1 MADFKIGLDFSD
13 GRLIEVLEKAFG
25 AADRLDKKVDELQG
39 QLNKGFPSGNAAKLS
54 AEIDKTAKG
63 AGAGAASMRQ
73 FGQSA
78 GLAFG
83 AFQLGIGIV
92 QGVGQG
98 IAKFATNTISLAG
111 AAETAEPNFTTF
123 LGSASA
129 AKDVLRDLNK
139 FAADTPFTQTQINGV
154 AQSLIA
160 FGVEAENLKPTL
172 QTLGDLSGGNAEKFG
187 DLARIFGQ
195 AKTTTKVY
203 TEDLNQLAERGIPVL
218 QELAKQNNTTEE
230 AVRKL
235 ASEGK
240 IGFGDLEKAF
250 ASLTSEGGKFYGLM
264 ARQSQTFEGL
274 RSTLQGN
281 FEQLQASVGQ
291 LLLPTLK
298 QLVIS
303 TNEVISAVDTSNFKD
318 IGQDLAV
325 SFQQFGDTF
334 DPVIEAIKSG
344 FGGDILPALVRFRDA
359 VEDVIVD
366 VSGFFST
373 LNEGGAPAAFITA
386 VIETLSNAFAALVD
400 SVSFAVEA
408 IGNIAGP
415 IINALAPAFREVVK
429 AGTAVLETINSL
441 SGAAP
446 EAGGAFKGLG
456 DILGGVASAIG
467 FVVQLFAEAVKGI
480 VGASDAMKSANPI
493 IRGFGEVVDFL
504 AAPWRTLARLIADG
518 AAALADFLGL
528 TEGEGEKQARI
539 AQENA
544 ARIQQGVVDQ
554 RDAYEAERDLR
565 NENTAGEKKAVE
577 EKRKVQA
584 AASAEAKKER
594 EKAAKEAQKL
604 EEDRAALQ
612 LALITDQTQ
621 REIEAEKARFEAQK
635 KEIGRLFPLQ
645 ADSDRLI
652 ELAKIQHSQNLAD
665 IAQGAADE
673 QAKILEDQ
681 AKLRLSIIGD
691 ETGKAVAVEEAR
703 YKEQRAALIESFA
716 GTEELNGLIEQAEAQ
731 HQANIDKI
739 QFDAA
744 AKRIAD
750 GAGTQKELA
759 EAQVKLLE
767 ETQARYIL
775 ELEKGGASEEEIA
788 TAKEAFQLASQKL
801 RLQNEIAYQQAILAA
816 VATGDD
822 AQRAEI
828 EAQIA
833 VLQAQLGNVDFQIN
847 APDNLGDGLLDKI
860 KNLKENIAKAL
871 NIPPGE
877 FDKLVS
883 GAVDAVG
890 NAFNAFNAISAITD
904 AQIATN
910 QAVIDSLNERITA
923 QQEAVDKEKES
934 AEQGYANDL
943 SIEQARLDGLLQQ
956 REEAET
962 KARQLR
968 EKALRLQLLQD
979 TAQQVSNTAVSVTN
993 IIKNT
998 STIPF
1003 VGILLAAIQIGSLFA
1018 LLSASRQKAKAEA
1031 ASTKFF
1037 RGGKIPMFRTDENG
1051 MEGNRIEG
1059 TNIEVGGN
1067 EFVVNR
1073 KVTNEHEQFLTRL
1086 NAGEYAGRDLEKEVG
1101 ERSGSQPDKNVRPEN
1116 QPVNQPTKNVPMV
1129 GGKAGASGAAGLAGA
1144 NGKQSRPN
1152 IFVRSETFGGTD
1164 TRPDIAESKESRF
1177 ERWATERFNE
1187 VVYERTNRERIAK
1200 NQFLETNKLTT
1211 DTLRSDVSRIA
1222 TEAVTSQ
1229 VMERVLSSAM
1239 SDTERHFFEQI
1250 GMAQPAAN
1258 QAHNF
1263 VQMVEGAQMYPVHVP
1278 GTPGASFRE
1287 YINAAP
1293 TVIDL
1298 ADRFI
1303 LRTREATE
1311 TVSGM
1316 VTASRDDQSGKIV
1329 AAVTQQTNDLIRRGL
1344 LPLMQLGHRIVD
1356 AEGNTVH
1363 YSTDAAGNTRVS
1375 KLVS

>member
-25 AADRLDKKVDELQG
+25 AADRLDKKVDQLQA
-39 QLNKGFPSGNAAKLS
+39 QLNKGFPTGNAGKLS
-54 AEIDKTAKG
+54 AEIDKTAKASG
-63 AGAGAASMRQ
+63 QGVASMRQ
-73 FGQSA
+73 LGQSA

-83 AFQLGIGIV
+83 AFQLGVGIV
-92 QGVGQG
+92 QGAGQ
-98 IAKFATNTISLAG
+98 ALSNFATNTISF
-111 AAETAEPNFTTF
+111 AAASETAEANFTTF

-203 TEDLNQLAERGIPVL
+203 AEDLNQLAERGIPVL
-218 QELAKQNNTTEE
+218 QELAKQQGISEE

-240 IGFGDLEKAF
+240 IGFADLEKAF
-250 ASLTSEGGKFYGLM
+250 ASLTSEGGKFFGLM

-303 TNEVISAVDTSNFKD
+303 TNEVISAVDTSDFKD
-318 IGQDLAV
+318 IGFDLAL
-325 SFQQFGDTF
+325 SFEQFGDKF
-334 DPVIEAIKSG
+334 QPVIDALRSG
-344 FGGDILPALVRFRDA
+344 FGEQIL
-359 VEDVIVD
+359 
-366 VSGFFST
+366 
-373 LNEGGAPAAFITA
+373 
-386 VIETLSNAFAALVD
+386 
-400 SVSFAVEA
+400 
-408 IGNIAGP
+408 
-415 IINALAPAFREVVK
+415 PAFREFGATVEDVFLKVSGAFSSLTDGGEAANYLRSLIDALSTAFARLVDNVSFVIGATADLVAPVINALIPALKEVYNAGAAVLDSFSALGGEGIK
-429 AGTAVLETINSL
+429 AGSAFETVGN
-441 SGAAP
+441 
-446 EAGGAFKGLG
+446 
-456 DILGGVASAIG
+456 ILGKVASG
-467 FVVQLFAEAVKGI
+467 VGYLVQLFAEAVKGI
-480 VGASDAMKSANPI
+480 VGVGDSMKSADPI
-493 IRGFGEVVDFL
+493 IRGFGEVVDSL
-504 AAPWRTLARLIADG
+504 AAPWRALAGLIADG

-544 ARIQQGVVDQ
+544 ARVQQASIDQ

-565 NENTAGEKKAVE
+565 NENSAEEKKAVA

-584 AASAEAKKER
+584 AAAAQTKAER

-604 EEDRAALQ
+604 EEERAALQ
-612 LALITDQTQ
+612 LALITDETKRQ
-621 REIEAEKARFEAQK
+621 ILAENARFEAQK
-635 KEIGRLFPLQ
+635 SQTSELFKGREELNGLLEKAEI
-645 ADSDRLI
+645 I
-652 ELAKIQHSQNLAD
+652 HKKNLAD
-665 IAQGAADE
+665 IAQDSADE
-673 QAKILEDQ
+673 QAKILEEQ
-681 AKLRLSIIGD
+681 AKLRLALIGD

-716 GTEELNGLIEQAEAQ
+716 GTEELNGLIEEAERQ
-731 HQANIDKI
+731 HQENIDKI
-739 QFDAA
+739 QFEAA

-788 TAKEAFQLASQKL
+788 EAKEIFQLASQKL
-801 RLQNEIAYQQAILAA
+801 RLENEIAYQQAMLQTIAA
-816 VATGDD
+816 GDE
-822 AQRAEI
+822 AQRKEI

-833 VLQAQLGNVDFQIN
+833 VLQAQLSNVDFQIN
-847 APDNLGDGLLDKI
+847 APDNLGQGLLDKLAA
-860 KNLKENIAKAL
+860 LKENIAKAL

-877 FDKLVS
+877 FDKLVG

-890 NAFNAFNAISAITD
+890 NAFNAISALTD

-910 QAVIDSLNERITA
+910 QAVINSLNERISA
-923 QQEAVDKEKES
+923 QQDAVDEEKEA
-934 AEQGYANDL
+934 AEAGYANDL

-993 IIKNT
+993 IIKGT
-998 STIPF
+998 SAIPV
-1003 VGILLAAIQIGSLFA
+1003 VGLLLAAIQIGSLFA
-1018 LLSASRQKAKAEA
+1018 LLAASRQKAKAEA

-1051 MEGNRIEG
+1051 MQGSRIEG
-1059 TNIEVGGN
+1059 TNMEVGGN
-1067 EFVVNR
+1067 EFVLNR
-1073 KVTNEHEQFLTRL
+1073 KVTEEHEPFIERL

-1101 ERSGSQPDKNVRPEN
+1101 DTKSENGRLYKNVRSE
-1116 QPVNQPTKNVPMV
+1116 
-1129 GGKAGASGAAGLAGA
+1129 
-1144 NGKQSRPN
+1144 SR
-1152 IFVRSETFGGTD
+1152 
-1164 TRPDIAESKESRF
+1164 ESRF
-1177 ERWATERFNE
+1177 ERWSDKRFSE
-1187 VVYERTNRERIAK
+1187 I
-1200 NQFLETNKLTT
+1200 
-1211 DTLRSDVSRIA
+1211 
-1222 TEAVTSQ
+1222 
-1229 VMERVLSSAM
+1229 VMERLMQNASAAIAADAITGQVAERAYQSAV
-1239 SDTERHFFEQI
+1239 SDRQRHFFEQI
-1250 GMAQPAAN
+1250 GMAPPVAH
-1258 QAHNF
+1258 QAHKN
-1263 VQMVEGAQMYPVHVP
+1263 VQLVNHYERLY
-1278 GTPGASFRE
+1278 
-1287 YINAAP
+1287 AAP
-1293 TVIDL
+1293 TVIGL
-1298 ADRFI
+1298 AER
-1303 LRTREATE
+1303 LTGRTREATQA
-1311 TVSGM
+1311 VNGI
-1316 VTASRDDQSGKIV
+1316 VAANRDDQSGKIV
-1329 AAVTQQTNDLIRRGL
+1329 AAVAQQTNELIRRGL

-1363 YSTDAAGNTRVS
+1363 YSTDASGNTRVS

>member
-39 QLNKGFPSGNAAKLS
+39 QLNKGFQTGNAAKLS
-54 AEIDKTAKG
+54 SEIDKTAKAAAQG
-63 AGAGAASMRQ
+63 TASMKQ

-92 QGVGQG
+92 QGVGQS
-98 IAKFATNTISLAG
+98 ISNFATNTISLAG
-111 AAETAEPNFTTF
+111 AAETAEANFTTF
-123 LGSASA
+123 LGSAGA
-129 AKDVLRDLNK
+129 ARDVLSDLNK

-195 AKTTTKVY
+195 AKTTTKLY
-203 TEDLNQLAERGIPVL
+203 TEDLNQLAERGIPIL

-230 AVRKL
+230 AIRKL

-250 ASLTSEGGKFYGLM
+250 ASLTGEGGRFFGLM

-274 RSTLQGN
+274 RSTLEGN

-303 TNEVISAVDTSNFKD
+303 TNEVISAVDTSDFKE
-318 IGQDLAV
+318 IGERLAE
-325 SFQQFGDTF
+325 SFAKAGKGL
-334 DPVIEAIKSG
+334 DPLIKNIKDG
-344 FGGDILPALVRFRDA
+344 FGKDILPALREFGAA
-359 VEDVIVD
+359 VEDNFIVVSSSFSSLANSTEASALLESVIN
-366 VSGFFST
+366 S
-373 LNEGGAPAAFITA
+373 
-386 VIETLSNAFAALVD
+386 LSKAFARLVD
-400 SVSFAVEA
+400 AATFVLDVTRELAT
-408 IGNIAGP
+408 P
-415 IINALAPAFREVVK
+415 IINALIPAFKEVIEALSLAFDALAKFGGEGQK
-429 AGTAVLETINSL
+429 AGGYFRAFGEVLGFIAS
-441 SGAAP
+441 
-446 EAGGAFKGLG
+446 
-456 DILGGVASAIG
+456 GVAGLIE
-467 FVVQLFAEAVKGI
+467 LFAEGVKGL
-480 VGASDAMKSANPI
+480 V
-493 IRGFGEVVDFL
+493 GFGEAARNSDPFIRAFGRVVEEVGNAFRFMFNAYTQVAGAVANGFGIFESD
-504 AAPWRTLARLIADG
+504 AEKRARLADKVKSD
-518 AAALADFLGL
+518 AD
-528 TEGEGEKQARI
+528 
-539 AQENA
+539 A
-544 ARIQQGVVDQ
+544 ARKRAEDDNFKDKALYADD
-554 RDAYEAERDLR
+554 RKAYEEELLKK
-565 NENTAGEKKAVE
+565 EKADK

-584 AASAEAKKER
+584 AAAAQTKAER
-594 EKAAKEAQKL
+594 EKAAKDAEKL
-604 EEDRAALQ
+604 EQDRAALQ

-645 ADSDRLI
+645 ADADRLI

-681 AKLRLSIIGD
+681 AKLRLSLIGD

-703 YKEQRAALIESFA
+703 YQEQRAALIESFA

-767 ETQARYIL
+767 ETQARYLL
-775 ELEKGGASEEEIA
+775 ELERGNASEEEIA

-847 APDNLGDGLLDKI
+847 APDDLGKGLLDKI
-860 KNLKENIAKAL
+860 VNLKENIAKAL

-877 FDKLVS
+877 FDKLVG
-883 GAVDAVG
+883 GAVEAVG
-890 NAFNAFNAISAITD
+890 SAFNAISALTD

-923 QQEAVDKEKES
+923 QQEAVDKEKEA
-934 AEQGYANDL
+934 AEQGFANDL
-943 SIEQARLDGLLQQ
+943 TIEQARLDGLLQQ

-998 STIPF
+998 SSIPV

-1037 RGGKIPMFRTDENG
+1037 KGGKIPMFRTDEG
-1051 MEGNRIEG
+1051 GFEGSRIEG
-1059 TNIEVGGN
+1059 TNMEVGGN

-1086 NAGEYAGRDLEKEVG
+1086 NAGEYAGRDLEKEV
-1101 ERSGSQPDKNVRPEN
+1101 SK
-1116 QPVNQPTKNVPMV
+1116 
-1129 GGKAGASGAAGLAGA
+1129 GKGPSPARL
-1144 NGKQSRPN
+1144 R
-1152 IFVRSETFGGTD
+1152 T
-1164 TRPDIAESKESRF
+1164 ESKESRF
-1177 ERWATERFNE
+1177 ERWADERFHD
-1187 VVYERTNRERIAK
+1187 VVLERLTHNDVTRIA
-1200 NQFLETNKLTT
+1200 
-1211 DTLRSDVSRIA
+1211 S
-1222 TEAVTSQ
+1222 EAVTNQ
-1229 VMERVLSSAM
+1229 VAERVYQSAV
-1239 SDTERHFFEQI
+1239 SDRERHFFEQI
-1250 GMAQPAAN
+1250 GIAQPSAN
-1258 QAHNF
+1258 QPDKFVHLVSSPATAQGAASNF
-1263 VQMVEGAQMYPVHVP
+1263 YQSAPPQ
-1278 GTPGASFRE
+1278 
-1287 YINAAP
+1287 P

-1298 ADRFI
+1298 AERFTA
-1303 LRTREATE
+1303 RTREASD

-1363 YSTDAAGNTRVS
+1363 YSTDASGNTRVS

>member
-1 MADFKIGLDFSD
+1 VADFKIGLDFSD

-39 QLNKGFPSGNAAKLS
+39 QLNKGFPTANASKLS
-54 AEIDKTAKG
+54 AEVDKTAK
-63 AGAGAASMRQ
+63 AATQGAASMRQ

-98 IAKFATNTISLAG
+98 IANFATNTISLAG
-111 AAETAEPNFTTF
+111 AAESAEANFTTF

-129 AKDVLRDLNK
+129 AKDVLGDLNK

-160 FGVEAENLKPTL
+160 FGVEAEALKPTL

-195 AKTTTKVY
+195 AKTTTKLY

-218 QELAKQNNTTEE
+218 QELAAQNGITEE

-240 IGFGDLEKAF
+240 IGFADLEKAF
-250 ASLTSEGGKFYGLM
+250 ASLTGEGGKFFGLM

-274 RSTLQGN
+274 RSTLEGN

-344 FGGDILPALVRFRDA
+344 FGGDILPALTRFRDA

-408 IGNIAGP
+408 IGDIAGP
-415 IINALAPAFREVVK
+415 IINALAPAFRAVVS
-429 AGTAVLETINSL
+429 AGTAVLDTINSL

-446 EAGGAFKGLG
+446 KAGGAFEGLG
-456 DILGGVASAIG
+456 NILGGVASAIG
-467 FVVQLFAEAVKGI
+467 YVVQLFAEAIKGV
-480 VGASDAMKSANPI
+480 VGASDAMKSADPI

-504 AAPWRTLARLIADG
+504 AAPWRALAGLIADG

-544 ARIQQGVVDQ
+544 ARIQQASVDQ
-554 RDAYEAERDLR
+554 RDAYEAERDQR
-565 NENTAGEKKAVE
+565 NENTAGEKKAVA

-584 AASAEAKKER
+584 AAAAQSKAER
-594 EKAAKEAQKL
+594 EKAAKDAQKL

-612 LALITDQTQ
+612 LALITDETKRQ
-621 REIEAEKARFEAQK
+621 ILAENARFEEQK
-635 KEIGRLFPLQ
+635 KQTQTLFKGRE
-645 ADSDRLI
+645 
-652 ELAKIQHSQNLAD
+652 ELNGLLEKAEMIHKKNLAD
-665 IAQGAADE
+665 IAQGSADE

-681 AKLRLSIIGD
+681 AKLRLSLIGD

-703 YKEQRAALIESFA
+703 YQEQRAALIESFA

-767 ETQARYIL
+767 ETQNRYLL
-775 ELEKGGASEEEIA
+775 ELERGGASEEEIA
-788 TAKEAFQLASQKL
+788 KAKETFQLASQKL

-847 APDNLGDGLLDKI
+847 APDNLGEGLLGKI
-860 KNLKENIAKAL
+860 KNLKKNIAEAL

-877 FDKLVS
+877 FDKLVG
-883 GAVDAVG
+883 GAVEAVG
-890 NAFNAFNAISAITD
+890 NAFNAISAITD

-923 QQEAVDKEKES
+923 QQEAVDKEKE
-934 AEQGYANDL
+934 AADEGYANNL
-943 SIEQARLDGLLQQ
+943 SGEQALLDGLIAQ
-956 REEAET
+956 REAAEA
-962 KARQLR
+962 KAKQLR
-968 EKALRLQLLQD
+968 DKALRLQLLQD
-979 TAQQVSNTAVSVTN
+979 TAQQVSNTAVAVTN
-993 IIKNT
+993 IVKNT
-998 STIPF
+998 SAIPV

-1037 RGGKIPMFRTDENG
+1037 KGGKIPMFRSDENG
-1051 MEGNRIEG
+1051 MRGNRIEG
-1059 TNIEVGGN
+1059 TNMEVGGN

-1073 KVTNEHEQFLTRL
+1073 KVTNEHEGFLQRL
-1086 NAGEYAGRDLEKEVG
+1086 NAGEYAGRDLEGTVG
-1101 ERSGSQPDKNVRPEN
+1101 ESSTEKA
-1116 QPVNQPTKNVPMV
+1116 PTR
-1129 GGKAGASGAAGLAGA
+1129 A
-1144 NGKQSRPN
+1144 NKS
-1152 IFVRSETFGGTD
+1152 VRSE
-1164 TRPDIAESKESRF
+1164 SHESRF
-1177 ERWATERFNE
+1177 ERWADAQF
-1187 VVYERTNRERIAK
+1187 REIVRDRVLQSETATIAK
-1200 NQFLETNKLTT
+1200 
-1211 DTLRSDVSRIA
+1211 
-1222 TEAVTSQ
+1222 EAVTNQ
-1229 VMERVLSSAM
+1229 VAERVYKSTM
-1239 SDTERHFFEQI
+1239 SDSQRHFFEQA
-1250 GMAQPAAN
+1250 GLALPPVN
-1258 QAHNF
+1258 QVYKN
-1263 VQMVEGAQMYPVHVP
+1263 VQMAEGAQMYPVHVP
-1278 GTPGASFRE
+1278 GSSVVSRHE
-1287 YINAAP
+1287 RIYAAP
-1293 TVIDL
+1293 PVTDL
-1298 ADRFI
+1298 AEHFTD
-1303 LRTREATE
+1303 RTREATE
-1311 TVSGM
+1311 AVSGM

-1363 YSTDAAGNTRVS
+1363 YSTDASGNTRVS